1 MDDDIDREYNYE
13 YDYEYDFRND
23 MEHIKQTLICLAVG
37 CYVNVALSICILM

>member
-37 CYVNVALSICILM
+37 RYVNVVLSICILM